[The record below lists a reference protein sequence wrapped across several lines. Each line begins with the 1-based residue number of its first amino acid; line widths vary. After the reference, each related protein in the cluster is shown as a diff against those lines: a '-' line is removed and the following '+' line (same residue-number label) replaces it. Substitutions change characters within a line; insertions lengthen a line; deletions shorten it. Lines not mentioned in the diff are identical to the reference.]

1 MKLGLMIIY
10 ILSAAVGSMGAV
22 ENASF
27 VYDANIDK
35 LVLKTTSFPAPQN
48 RYDRSLP
55 RRASDAAP
63 TCSIE
68 YGAAPLNETVA
79 NIAHLFDIADSTCS
93 VGAATCARVSHEGSS
108 SIFWCNFEG
117 EVIYMRCGDL
127 VGSTEQVSD
136 ACRVGDRYTY
146 GYVSRSMV
154 DGSQSYPYLVV
165 IGGDYVFEV

>member
-35 LVLKTTSFPAPQN
+35 L
-48 RYDRSLP
+48 
-55 RRASDAAP
+55 DAAP

-68 YGAAPLNETVA
+68 YGAAPPNETVA

-127 VGSTEQVSD
+127 VEPTEQVSD

-165 IGGDYVFEV
+165 IGGDYVFE